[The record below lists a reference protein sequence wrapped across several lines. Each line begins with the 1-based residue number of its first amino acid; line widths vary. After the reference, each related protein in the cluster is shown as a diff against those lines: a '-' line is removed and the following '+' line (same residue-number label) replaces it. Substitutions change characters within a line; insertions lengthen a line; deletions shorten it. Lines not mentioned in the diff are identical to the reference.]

1 MSSTQYFRELI
12 SERLTAAAEEILT
25 EFEKTIVQ
33 YEEAMDRQRRL
44 LETSRRPK
52 RNPRKRE
59 PRRQHV
65 HTKQKILSDQS
76 IWNHKRNSS
85 LDQQKPKPIQIPVN
99 QDKVCLSPEV
109 PQFVLTRKTD
119 SFVKLQ
125 SRPKPEIRI
134 SPSPVVQY
142 QYKNGS
148 LDQPALK
155 PLQTPVEQDE
165 VFISQEEKQQILKKK
180 SDSFMMLPT
189 KTKSQKPIIP
199 RYVVQKSTSS
209 LDQQNPK
216 PLQIQELDKV
226 CISQEEKQ
234 FVLKLTDS
242 LMMLQSQPKSEE
254 PVIPIPVVQ
263 YQESTS
269 SLDQQNPNPLQVPQ
283 KRDEACISQEAKQL
297 VIKLTDSLMMLQ
309 SQSISEEPVIPIH
322 VIQYQESTS
331 SLDQQNPNPL
341 QVPEEQD
348 KICISEEEK
357 QFVLKLTESLMM
369 LQSQSTSEEPVIPI
383 HVVQYQETSSS
394 LDQQDPNPLQKRDE
408 ACISQERE
416 QPKLKSEEP
425 VIPIHVVQY
434 QETSS
439 SLDQQ
444 DPNPLQKRDEACIS
458 QEREQPKLKSEE
470 PVIPIHVVQY
480 QETSSSLDQQD
491 PNPLQKRDEAC
502 ISQEREQPKLKSE
515 EPVTA
520 RHDVRFLREMD
531 PHHRLM
537 DVTWQPM
544 VKLHRIELP
553 EQRVGGED
561 ISGQQ
566 SCGKESNCSLDQEDL
581 QPPPTEEK
589 LNEQCFSQDG
599 KQLVQKQSD
608 ARIVTPAYKENGQ
621 SEPEQNRDQLFSL
634 NSPSAES
641 QKQGRRKRHMTTNPD
656 AKVNRSLPEN
666 ICMTDKGKNSEAR
679 DTWAKT
685 EKKKLLQK
693 HQRILDCEKPHP
705 CETCGKRYSH
715 LPAFKAH
722 LTGHVRR
729 RNLHPCRYCEKAFK
743 HPSLLKFHMRTHTI
757 EKPYSCKVCHKDFCS
772 SNALNTH
779 MRTHTA
785 EKPYSCTVCQETF
798 AWHSSLVDHMRTH
811 TTQTPYS
818 CKICGTGLC
827 SNESLRFHIASHT
840 DEKFT

>member
-12 SERLTAAAEEILT
+12 SERLTAAAEEIFT

-65 HTKQKILSDQS
+65 HTKQKILSDQP

-85 LDQQKPKPIQIPVN
+85 LDQQKPKPVQIPVN
-99 QDKVCLSPEV
+99 QDKVCLSPEML
-109 PQFVLTRKTD
+109 QFVLKRKTD

-148 LDQPALK
+148 LDQPTPK
-155 PLQTPVEQDE
+155 PLQTPLEQDE

-180 SDSFMMLPT
+180 SESFMMLPT

-199 RYVVQKSTSS
+199 RYVVQESTSS

-226 CISQEEKQ
+226 CISEEEKQ

-254 PVIPIPVVQ
+254 PVIPTPSVQYQESTSSLDQQNSNPLQVPEEQDRICISQERGQRILKQETDSLMMLQSQPKSEEPVIPIPVVQ
-263 YQESTS
+263 YQESSS

-309 SQSISEEPVIPIH
+309 SQNKSEEPVIPIH
-322 VIQYQESTS
+322 VIQYQETSS

-341 QVPEEQD
+341 QVPEEQQ

-357 QFVLKLTESLMM
+357 QFVIKLTESLMM

-425 VIPIHVVQY
+425 V
-434 QETSS
+434 TG
-439 SLDQQ
+439 
-444 DPNPLQKRDEACIS
+444 
-458 QEREQPKLKSEE
+458 
-470 PVIPIHVVQY
+470 
-480 QETSSSLDQQD
+480 
-491 PNPLQKRDEAC
+491 
-502 ISQEREQPKLKSE
+502 
-515 EPVTA
+515 
-520 RHDVRFLREMD
+520 RHDVQFLREMD

-679 DTWAKT
+679 DTWAKP

-693 HQRILDCEKPHP
+693 RQRILDREKPHP

-743 HPSLLKFHMRTHTI
+743 HPSLLKFHMTTHTI

-779 MRTHTA
+779 VRTHTA
-785 EKPYSCTVCQETF
+785 DKPYSCTVCQETF